1 MENGLSTS
9 VSELI
14 GTWQKMF
21 WLMWVVYTRSVLS
34 LPKVAATEKDI
45 GTLSLVSRPFST

>member
-1 MENGLSTS
+1 MKKALSRS

-14 GTWQKMF
+14 GTWQKKMF

-34 LPKVAATEKDI
+34 LPKVAATEKA
-45 GTLSLVSRPFST
+45 SVS